1 MGVPLYVAC
10 DFPYCFF
17 LLIKEIF
24 IDNLFITS
32 YSLIVFNILSLSL
45 VFAILIK
52 MYLGVTLFGLIMFP
66 AFCVYWIQVS
76 VYLMFLASVS
86 SKIFFVSFSLFSP
99 SGIANM
105 NISRLSVV
113 SEFS

>member
-1 MGVPLYVAC
+1 MYVAC

-24 IDNLFITS
+24 IDDNLFITS

-52 MYLGVTLFGLIMFP
+52 MYLGVTIFGLIMFP

-76 VYLMFLASVS
+76 VYLMFLASLQ
-86 SKIFFVSFSLFSP
+86 KYSLF
-99 SGIANM
+99 
-105 NISRLSVV
+105 LSL
-113 SEFS
+113 SFLLLGSLI

>member
-24 IDNLFITS
+24 IDDNLFITS

-76 VYLMFLASVS
+76 VYLMFLAGLQ
-86 SKIFFVSFSLFSP
+86 KYSLF
-99 SGIANM
+99 
-105 NISRLSVV
+105 LSL
-113 SEFS
+113 SFLLLGSLI